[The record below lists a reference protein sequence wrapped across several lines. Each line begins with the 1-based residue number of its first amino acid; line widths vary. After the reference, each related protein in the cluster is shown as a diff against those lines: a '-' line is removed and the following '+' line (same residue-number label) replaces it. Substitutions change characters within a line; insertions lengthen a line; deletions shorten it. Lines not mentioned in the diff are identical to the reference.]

1 MGERKDSY
9 KIADESFKFDEILDE
24 ELFENFGT
32 SDGKGP
38 ESSGGC
44 IEFRYSQRNVR
55 NVRNYQRL
63 WRYDDWRSFQ
73 G

>member
-32 SDGKGP
+32 SDGK
-38 ESSGGC
+38 ELN
-44 IEFRYSQRNVR
+44 E
-55 NVRNYQRL
+55 
-63 WRYDDWRSFQ
+63 
-73 G
+73 